1 MAIELGSGDKLVLLA
16 EGLDQLDIGLTVFD
30 RDLVM
35 VVANRRFQEMLN
47 FPDALCQPGTTM
59 VDALRYNAAQGEYG
73 PGDAEEQ
80 VGQRLELSRQFLP
93 HCFERVRPDGSII
106 EVCGHPLPSGGMV
119 TTYTDVTI
127 PRQREKALRELS
139 AELELRVE
147 ARTAELRNRE
157 AELARKA
164 ALLESVISN
173 VNQGISYV
181 NADLVIEL
189 CNQKFGEL
197 LQLPAEL
204 CRPGIAFEELA
215 YFNARRGEY
224 GPGDVQALAQS
235 RIDIAKKFLP
245 HRFERTRPG
254 DGVTLEIMGMP
265 TPDGGMVS
273 TYLDISERKA
283 NEKALRLERERL
295 SNILK
300 GTNAG
305 SWEVNLQTGEV
316 QVNARW
322 AELTGH
328 TLEELSPFTLVT
340 LPSLFHPEDIDKAQ
354 TALVQHLKDKTPYY
368 RFDHRLRHKDGHWV
382 WVAAHGQVSSRTPD
396 GRAEWMA
403 GTHMDIAE
411 RKEAEQRIQEL
422 NETLEERVAERSAQ
436 LNAAMQ
442 TLHQS
447 QEALAR
453 NAAKATLGTLV
464 ASVTHELS
472 TPLGNSLITAST
484 CTDLAKRMQTHM
496 QAGQLKRSDLVT
508 FLQEIRE
515 GGDLIERNL
524 HRAVELVKNF
534 KQVAADQASEQRRQ
548 FDLVSVVAE
557 VLDTLS
563 PSLKRFAHRVQVDI
577 SKEIMLDSYP
587 GAMGQVLINLINNA
601 YMHAFEGRLDGCV
614 CIAAQVEGACVKL
627 SVSDNGIGMSQ
638 ALLAQLFQPFFSTK
652 IGRGGT
658 GLGMTIVENLVK
670 KTLGGSLAV
679 ESTQGVGTT
688 FQFRIPL
695 VAPSDE
701 DIGVDAQI

>member
-16 EGLDQLDIGLTVFD
+16 QGLDQLDIGLTVFD

-73 PGDAEEQ
+73 PGDVDDQ
-80 VGQRLELSRQFLP
+80 VRQRLELSRQFLP
-93 HCFERVRPDGSII
+93 HRFERLRPDGTII

-127 PRQREKALRELS
+127 QRQREKALRELS

-147 ARTAELRNRE
+147 ARTAELRHRE

-197 LQLPAEL
+197 LQLPPEL
-204 CRPGIAFEELA
+204 CRPGIGFEKLA
-215 YFNARRGEY
+215 YFNAQRGEY
-224 GPGDVQALAQS
+224 GPGDAQALAQV

-328 TLEELSPFTLVT
+328 TLEELSPFTLAT
-340 LPSLFHPEDIDKAQ
+340 LPSLFHPEDVAKAE
-354 TALVQHLKDKTPYY
+354 TALVQHLKEQTPYY
-368 RFDHRLRHKDGHWV
+368 RFEHRLRHKDGHWV
-382 WVAAHGQVSSRTPD
+382 WVAAHGQVSSRTSD

-464 ASVTHELS
+464 ASVTHELA

-484 CTDLAKRMQTHM
+484 CTDLAKRMQTNM
-496 QAGQLKRSDLVT
+496 QGGQLKRSDLVS

-524 HRAVELVKNF
+524 HRAVDLVKNF
-534 KQVAADQASEQRRQ
+534 KQVAADQASEQRRH

-577 SKEIMLDSYP
+577 SKDIVLDSYP

-614 CIAAQVEGACVKL
+614 GIAAQVEGACVKL
-627 SVSDNGIGMSQ
+627 SVSDNGIGMSK

-670 KTLGGSLAV
+670 KILGGSLAV

-688 FQFRIPL
+688 FRIRIPL

>member
-35 VVANRRFQEMLN
+35 VAANTRFQQLLN
-47 FPDALCQPGTTM
+47 FPDALCHPGTTM
-59 VDALRYNAAQGEYG
+59 RDALRHNAVQGEYG
-73 PGDAEEQ
+73 PGDVEEL
-80 VGQRLELSRQFLP
+80 VRPRLELARQFLP
-93 HCFERVRPDGSII
+93 HRFERVRPDGTII
-106 EVCGHPLPSGGMV
+106 EVSGHPLPSGGMV

-139 AELELRVE
+139 TELELRVE
-147 ARTAELRNRE
+147 ARTTELRHRE

-181 NADLVIEL
+181 NADLVIEM
-189 CNQKFGEL
+189 CNAKFGDLLEL
-197 LQLPAEL
+197 PPEL
-204 CRPGIAFEELA
+204 CQPGVSFEKLA
-215 YFNARRGEY
+215 YFNAERGEY
-224 GPGDVQALAQS
+224 GPGDVQKLVHM
-235 RIDIAKKFLP
+235 RTEIAKQFLP
-245 HRFERTRPG
+245 HRFERTRPS
-254 DGVTLEIMGMP
+254 DGRTLEVMGMP

-273 TYLDISERKA
+273 TYLDISDRKA
-283 NEKALRLERERL
+283 TERALKLERERL

-305 SWEVNLQTGEV
+305 SWEVNLLTGQV

-328 TLEELSPFTLVT
+328 TLEELSPFTLNT
-340 LPSLFHPEDIDKAQ
+340 LPSLFHPEDINLAHE
-354 TALVQHLKDKTPYY
+354 ALVQHLKDKTPYY
-368 RFDHRLRHKDGHWV
+368 RFEHRLKHKDGHWV
-382 WVAAHGQVSSRTPD
+382 WVAAHGQVSTRLPD

-453 NAAKATLGTLV
+453 SAAKATLGTLV
-464 ASVTHELS
+464 ASVTHELA

-484 CTDLAKRMQTHM
+484 CTDLAKRMQA
-496 QAGQLKRSDLVT
+496 QVNAGQLKRSDLVT
-508 FLQEIRE
+508 FLEEINE
-515 GGDLIERNL
+515 GSALIERNL
-524 HRAVELVKNF
+524 HRAVALVQNF
-534 KQVAADQASEQRRQ
+534 KQVAADQASEQRRS
-548 FDLVSVVAE
+548 FDLADVVKE

-563 PSLKRFAHRVQVDI
+563 PSLRRHAHRVVVDVPSGI
-577 SKEIMLDSYP
+577 VADSFP
-587 GAMGQVLINLINNA
+587 GAVGQVLINLINNA
-601 YMHAFEGRLDGCV
+601 YLHAFEGRTDGTVRIAAKAQFGCV
-614 CIAAQVEGACVKL
+614 DLQ
-627 SVSDNGIGMSQ
+627 VSDDGVGMSQ
-638 ALLAQLFQPFFSTK
+638 ALLAQFFQPFFSTK

-679 ESTQGVGTT
+679 ESTPGRGST
-688 FQFRIPL
+688 FLIRLPL
-695 VAPSDE
+695 RAPHG
-701 DIGVDAQI
+701 DIGFDAQI